1 MIVDFRITGTGEKF
15 FPGGY
20 EGLPPFLDRYKELYD
35 FRRLT
40 EQPFTTFLKD
50 MKQSGVTHAVLQAE
64 YTYGD
69 VESLNQAVGE
79 AVAEHKE
86 TLLGFAGIDPLQSN
100 DPLRD
105 LDRYIRQWNMKGL
118 NLQPWVQG
126 LYPNDKRYYPIY
138 HYLQDRG
145 LPVTIHASVNFSL
158 HRGIEYS
165 HPLFLDHIACDFPRL
180 TIVANHGG
188 WPWVA
193 EMVAVA
199 WKHKNVYLEIGGVS
213 PKYMVKQGS
222 GWEPLLTY
230 ATVLQDQIL
239 FATDSIVPHG
249 RVVKEVYELPIKDE
263 IKEKLLYKNALRI
276 LDWPSSPL

>member
-1 MIVDFRITGTGEKF
+1 MIVDFRIIGTGEKF

-20 EGLPPFLDRYKELYD
+20 EGLPPFMNRYKELYD

-40 EQPFTTFLKD
+40 EQPFEMFLND
-50 MKQSGVTHAVLQAE
+50 MKQSGVTRAVLQAE

-69 VESLNQAVGE
+69 VEALNRVVGE
-79 AVAEHKE
+79 TVAEHKE
-86 TLLGFAGIDPLQSN
+86 TLVGFAGIDPLQSE
-100 DPLRD
+100 DPVRD
-105 LDRYIRQWNMKGL
+105 LDRYIREWGLKGL

-138 HYLQDRG
+138 DYLQERG
-145 LPVTIHASVNFSL
+145 LPVTIHASINFSL
-158 HRGIEYS
+158 HRSMEYS

-193 EMVAVA
+193 EAVAVA
-199 WKHKNVYLEIGGVS
+199 WKHRNVYLEIGGVS
-213 PKYMVKQGS
+213 PKYIARQGS
-222 GWEPLLTY
+222 GWEPLLAY

-239 FATDSIVPHG
+239 FATDSTVSHA
-249 RVVKEVYELPIKDE
+249 RVVKEAHELPLKDP
-263 IKEKLLYKNALRI
+263 IKEKLLYRNALRL
-276 LDWPSSPL
+276 LDWPEA